1 MGRKNKKSGGAGA
14 KAVSPTASSNK
25 EAEPVPTLSKSAKR
39 EVTELVTQL
48 LESMHCY
55 LFTFCVRFLLF
66 VYLCFFLSVFCMY
79 AVLVFHFGFFF
90 WVCKHYPRNIG
101 CHKHY
106 GDSSVVRALDSWS
119 KGRGFESLLERRGK
133 VFLQGQ
139 LSVLTLISVSVPPPC

>member
-1 MGRKNKKSGGAGA
+1 MGRKNKKAGGAGA

-25 EAEPVPTLSKSAKR
+25 EAEPVPTLSKSARR

-48 LESMHCY
+48 LESMRCY
-55 LFTFCVRFLLF
+55 LFTFCVQFLLF

-79 AVLVFHFGFFF
+79 EVSVFHFGFFF

-106 GDSSVVRALDSWS
+106 RDGSVVRALDS
-119 KGRGFESLLERRGK
+119 
-133 VFLQGQ
+133 
-139 LSVLTLISVSVPPPC
+139 

>member
-55 LFTFCVRFLLF
+55 LFTFCVQFLLF
-66 VYLCFFLSVFCMY
+66 VYLCFFLKCILY
-79 AVLVFHFGFFF
+79 
-90 WVCKHYPRNIG
+90 
-101 CHKHY
+101 
-106 GDSSVVRALDSWS
+106 VRS
-119 KGRGFESLLERRGK
+119 F
-133 VFLQGQ
+133 
-139 LSVLTLISVSVPPPC
+139 SVPFWILLLGLQALPQEHWLSQALRG